1 MKSLATQ
8 TVINFYKSITY
19 KKPLFSIISIL
30 AVFLLFFTLTT
41 QSYADQKKRIVI
53 VQSIKHPALDDVTS
67 GVKKYFKS
75 NALSIE
81 FMHII
86 PDADSDVIDIAAIR
100 KFRPHLIITIG
111 TQASQ
116 NLSNMINDIPIVF
129 SAVTDPV
136 GAGLVKEMTKSGD
149 QITGLTDMSPVDDQ
163 LEMIMQ
169 IQPDIRNIGLIFS
182 EFEQNAV
189 LIRDHLKQSSEVR
202 GINLWEISIRPGGDV
217 ISSLMEIID
226 KIDALYISTDN
237 YVVSQVGELAIIC
250 STAQVPLYAA
260 DLNSVAEGAIAALS
274 IDYFEMGIQTG
285 AMSHRVIQ
293 GADPAIMPVEKAQ
306 EMNIAI
312 NIKAAEKMNLLLPM
326 DLILAADR
334 IYDHFSE

>member
-1 MKSLATQ
+1 MKSLSTQ
-8 TVINFYKSITY
+8 KVTSLFNLTIS
-19 KKPLFSIISIL
+19 KKPFFYITSII
-30 AVFLLFFTLTT
+30 AVFLLFFSLSTH
-41 QSYADQKKRIVI
+41 SYSDQEKRIVI
-53 VQSIKHPALDDVTS
+53 VQSIKHPALDDVTN
-67 GVKKYFKS
+67 GVKKYFQ
-75 NALSIE
+75 NNELPVG
-81 FMHII
+81 FMHVI
-86 PDADSDVIDIAAIR
+86 PDADPEAIDIAAIK

-116 NLSNMINDIPIVF
+116 NLSKMINNIPIIF

-136 GAGLVKEMTKSGD
+136 GAGLVKDMKKPGN

-169 IQPDIRNIGLIFS
+169 IQSEIRHIGLIFS

-189 LIRDHLKQSSEVR
+189 LIRDHLKKSSELR
-202 GINLWEISIRPGGDV
+202 GIKLWEVPVRTGGDV
-217 ISSLMEIID
+217 ISSLKEIME

-237 YVVSQVGELAIIC
+237 YIVSQVGKLAKIC
-250 STAQVPLYAA
+250 STSQIPLYAA

-293 GADPAIMPVEKAQ
+293 GDDPAMMPVEQAE

-312 NIKAAEKMNLLLPM
+312 NVKAAEKMNVLLPM

-334 IYDHFSE
+334 IYDYFPE